1 MNKSLLLSG
10 ISLSI
15 AAMPSFA
22 QTAKKEPSRA
32 QSAVRVALKK
42 ANKHVAEINAS
53 EVARTYK
60 PQIVRYQYY
69 QSYDSIWGDMNE
81 EKYAYNTDG
90 TVKTMEIAGQKTQYT
105 YNADGKVV
113 KEEVYSEY
121 DNDTKL
127 VSETEYTYD
136 PVVKD
141 LVVTQSQK
149 YYEGHSTPV
158 YSSTSGVEITRN
170 SDGNITLI
178 SDYRVGG
185 DNKIEYTGDQL
196 IIEYGADKKAVKIT
210 EQGYE
215 YNDQGQQVPYVYQ
228 QLSDIVWDTTDGQI
242 TTIEFDDLNA
252 DMYFSANRIASATI
266 TDDEWPRPATFTATY
281 DGDSYHSLVKMGDER
296 LLEIDFKCIEKFA
309 PRENFEDCYS
319 YEATTYEVDY
329 DSEDNGQYYIDY
341 SSDTKETNTADAFGN
356 CLLNERTSVYHYKD
370 GDETYT
376 ESERTDVIYDTTVGY
391 PIQAAHWTKNE
402 SDKDYQ
408 PTSLYFY
415 DDYVNLQAAVN
426 SVEADSA
433 DSPAEYYN
441 LQGVR
446 VQNPDHGL
454 YIVRQGSTV
463 SKVLVK

>member
-10 ISLSI
+10 IALSI

-42 ANKHVAEINAS
+42 ANKHAAEINAS

-60 PQIVRYQYY
+60 PQTVRYQYY

-158 YSSTSGVEITRN
+158 YSST
-170 SDGNITLI
+170 
-178 SDYRVGG
+178 
-185 DNKIEYTGDQL
+185 
-196 IIEYGADKKAVKIT
+196 
-210 EQGYE
+210 
-215 YNDQGQQVPYVYQ
+215 
-228 QLSDIVWDTTDGQI
+228 
-242 TTIEFDDLNA
+242 
-252 DMYFSANRIASATI
+252 
-266 TDDEWPRPATFTATY
+266 
-281 DGDSYHSLVKMGDER
+281 
-296 LLEIDFKCIEKFA
+296 
-309 PRENFEDCYS
+309 
-319 YEATTYEVDY
+319 
-329 DSEDNGQYYIDY
+329 
-341 SSDTKETNTADAFGN
+341 
-356 CLLNERTSVYHYKD
+356 
-370 GDETYT
+370 
-376 ESERTDVIYDTTVGY
+376 
-391 PIQAAHWTKNE
+391 
-402 SDKDYQ
+402 
-408 PTSLYFY
+408 
-415 DDYVNLQAAVN
+415 
-426 SVEADSA
+426 
-433 DSPAEYYN
+433 
-441 LQGVR
+441 
-446 VQNPDHGL
+446 
-454 YIVRQGSTV
+454 
-463 SKVLVK
+463 